1 VRLLLPSPQP
11 PSPDIS
17 EISDIGDA
25 ELARLYAYPA
35 GHWLRGNMVAS
46 ADGASA
52 LDGVSGGL
60 STPADR
66 RLFWVLRGLADVIL
80 VGAGTTRAE
89 HYRPTRPGDS
99 WAPLG
104 LRDGRPATPP
114 LAVVSRSLDLDPAD
128 PLFTGAPADAT
139 TIVITCAA
147 APADTREALRRSA
160 DVVVAG
166 EAAVDLKQAVAT
178 LHDRGLGR
186 VLCEGGPSVLAQLAA
201 ASLLDELCLT
211 VSPVLAGPGP
221 SRVLTGTP
229 FPAQR
234 LGLAAVLEE
243 NGTLFCRYTSA
254 AK

>member
-1 VRLLLPSPQP
+1 LLLPSPA
-11 PSPDIS
+11 PDV
-17 EISDIGDA
+17 GDA

-35 GHWLRGNMVAS
+35 GYWLRGNMVAS
-46 ADGASA
+46 ADGAGA
-52 LDGVSGGL
+52 LDGLSGGL
-60 STPADR
+60 STPGDR
-66 RLFWVLRGLADVIL
+66 RLFWILRGLADVIL
-80 VGAGTTRAE
+80 VGAGPTRAE
-89 HYRPTRPGDS
+89 PYRPTRRGDS

-128 PLFTGAPADAT
+128 PLFTGAPADAK

-147 APADTREALRRSA
+147 APADTREALARSA

-166 EAAVDLKQAVAT
+166 EAAVDLKQAVAA

-186 VLCEGGPSVLAQLAA
+186 VLCEGGPSVLAQLADA
-201 ASLLDELCLT
+201 GLLDELCLT

-221 SRVLTGTP
+221 SRVLTGPP
-229 FPAQR
+229 FPARR
-234 LGLAAVLEE
+234 LGLAGLLEE

-254 AK
+254 AT